1 MDQTYKSPF
10 KVVELENCLSQEE
23 TKSPDNKK
31 VAFNRPLSK
40 GYKTNANGFGLNVR
54 NCWFD

>member
-54 NCWFD
+54 NC